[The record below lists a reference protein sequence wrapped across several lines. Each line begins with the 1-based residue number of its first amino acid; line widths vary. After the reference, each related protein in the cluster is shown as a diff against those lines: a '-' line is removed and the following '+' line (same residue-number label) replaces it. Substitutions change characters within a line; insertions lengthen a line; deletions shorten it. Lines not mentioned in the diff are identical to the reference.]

1 MLTKN
6 SPLKPIFMKAISRTA
21 EKGVLDRMFVAWTG
35 PPITYSGVVERTILS
50 PGQTF
55 LVFLLLGS
63 LLMISLFFLSCEL
76 FYVRMLDFNK
86 QSFKSVRAAAVP
98 TIHEE
103 FYS

>member
-1 MLTKN
+1 
-6 SPLKPIFMKAISRTA
+6 MKAISRTA
-21 EKGVLDRMFVAWTG
+21 EKGVLDRMVVAWTG

-63 LLMISLFFLSCEL
+63 LLMISLFFLALEL
-76 FYVRMLDFNK
+76 FYYNFRPNYNM
-86 QSFKSVRAAAVP
+86 QSFKTVESTAVP

>member
-21 EKGVLDRMFVAWTG
+21 EKGVLDRMVVAWTG

-63 LLMISLFFLSCEL
+63 LLMISLFFLALEL
-76 FYVRMLDFNK
+76 FYSKFYHNM
-86 QSFKSVRAAAVP
+86 QSFKTVQATAVP

>member
-21 EKGVLDRMFVAWTG
+21 EKGVLDRMVVAWTG

-63 LLMISLFFLSCEL
+63 LLMISLFFLALEL
-76 FYVRMLDFNK
+76 FYSKFYHNM
-86 QSFKSVRAAAVP
+86 QSLKTVQGTAVP

>member
-21 EKGVLDRMFVAWTG
+21 EKGVLDRMVVAWTG

-63 LLMISLFFLSCEL
+63 LLMIALFFLALEL
-76 FYVRMLDFNK
+76 FYSKFYHNM
-86 QSFKSVRAAAVP
+86 QSRKTVQATAVP

>member
-6 SPLKPIFMKAISRTA
+6 SPLKPIFMKAVSSTA
-21 EKGVLDRMFVAWTG
+21 EKGVLERMVVAWTG

-63 LLMISLFFLSCEL
+63 LLMISLFFLAFE
-76 FYVRMLDFNK
+76 FIYYNM
-86 QSFKSVRAAAVP
+86 QSRV
-98 TIHEE
+98 I
-103 FYS
+103 Y

>member
-21 EKGVLDRMFVAWTG
+21 EKGVLERMVVAWTG

-63 LLMISLFFLSCEL
+63 LLMIALFFLALEL
-76 FYVRMLDFNK
+76 FYSKFYHNM
-86 QSFKSVRAAAVP
+86 QSLKTVQATAVP

>member
-1 MLTKN
+1 MNLGAT
-6 SPLKPIFMKAISRTA
+6 
-21 EKGVLDRMFVAWTG
+21 EKGVLDRMVVAWTG

-63 LLMISLFFLSCEL
+63 LLMISLFFLALEL
-76 FYVRMLDFNK
+76 FYYKLKPDYNM
-86 QSFKSVRAAAVP
+86 QSFKTVQATTAVP